1 MVTKSACTDWFSQ
14 RTNLE
19 KTLLSLSCLLVLTLV
34 LLILVGIAFKGK
46 SSGSSSVD
54 GKPGCWN
61 TNCIKTAGE
70 MLSLIDDQFDPCTNF
85 YEYSCGSFSQALGQS
100 AYQNSIDSVY
110 FSVKD
115 FLENSSNSESEDLE
129 NLKSFYGRCMEFEGL
144 HSKREDTAKLFL
156 ELMERF
162 GIGGWPVL
170 DEFESQLS
178 LSEILS
184 ALTLVGVPVAYRV
197 EVVPDNR
204 IDGSYLLKIS
214 PGGPLES
221 GRSGTD
227 IRGDQDLK
235 TYMLFSFLLLG
246 ASTYSK
252 ATRAVDDILG
262 VDAYYANVEQDTESK
277 CDTIDMLAPDESLN
291 RLNSMIPE
299 IDWTVLFNSIQK
311 EAGLRHPFAVE
322 LHCKAKIRDYLVH
335 LNDLVEVISQ
345 NYFGWCFFESFAKHV
360 EPSLKRSQSGSN
372 DDVPRWKECVML
384 IEEHAAP
391 VLAQGLTSQ
400 LIQEETQKKVREMTG
415 VSDGGRASG
424 VREQVAGRAQEIQDP
439 PTGLWRCLFVKAMKF
454 HLPYYRNNNATTPHR
469 ALQLAKVN
477 KDNYTAAV
485 IELRKQTVIRSFK
498 KLNPSAD
505 ADDNSQSWD
514 MLLTSASHIPT
525 ESSLPIY
532 FDKIQEPY
540 LRLHG
545 PSSLNYGGFSASLAR
560 EWSELF
566 ISENI
571 GISINDHTS
580 VWDLWSKNASSC
592 LRNLF
597 SERLGLDTE
606 IGNEKHLKDLFLD
619 VGSLEIAL
627 ESAKSG
633 TKSEK
638 SDLLPGFKRSEEQMF
653 FIAYAQT
660 QCEAKKSE
668 SSDSTYIPIKDRI
681 NTIVSNSKA
690 FTDAFE
696 CSAPSSPKKCQVW
709 T

>member
-1 MVTKSACTDWFSQ
+1 MCFFFD
-14 RTNLE
+14 N
-19 KTLLSLSCLLVLTLV
+19 
-34 LLILVGIAFKGK
+34 GK
-46 SSGSSSVD
+46 SSGSSSVE

-115 FLENSSNSESEDLE
+115 FLENSTNSESEDLE

-299 IDWTVLFNSIQK
+299 DIYFIKSMNSIV
-311 EAGLRHPFAVE
+311 LM
-322 LHCKAKIRDYLVH
+322 
-335 LNDLVEVISQ
+335 NDTNNTTLICDVI
-345 NYFGWCFFESFAKHV
+345 ATA
-360 EPSLKRSQSGSN
+360 LMN
-372 DDVPRWKECVML
+372 DTNDTTLMGDAIAAAHMNDTNGTTL
-384 IEEHAAP
+384 I
-391 VLAQGLTSQ
+391 GDT
-400 LIQEETQKKVREMTG
+400 I
-415 VSDGGRASG
+415 
-424 VREQVAGRAQEIQDP
+424 
-439 PTGLWRCLFVKAMKF
+439 
-454 HLPYYRNNNATTPHR
+454 AT
-469 ALQLAKVN
+469 A
-477 KDNYTAAV
+477 
-485 IELRKQTVIRSFK
+485 
-498 KLNPSAD
+498 
-505 ADDNSQSWD
+505 
-514 MLLTSASHIPT
+514 
-525 ESSLPIY
+525 
-532 FDKIQEPY
+532 
-540 LRLHG
+540 
-545 PSSLNYGGFSASLAR
+545 
-560 EWSELF
+560 
-566 ISENI
+566 
-571 GISINDHTS
+571 
-580 VWDLWSKNASSC
+580 
-592 LRNLF
+592 
-597 SERLGLDTE
+597 LDTTLM
-606 IGNEKHLKDLFLD
+606 GDA
-619 VGSLEIAL
+619 IAT
-627 ESAKSG
+627 AH
-633 TKSEK
+633 
-638 SDLLPGFKRSEEQMF
+638 D
-653 FIAYAQT
+653 
-660 QCEAKKSE
+660 
-668 SSDSTYIPIKDRI
+668 
-681 NTIVSNSKA
+681 
-690 FTDAFE
+690 
-696 CSAPSSPKKCQVW
+696 
-709 T
+709 